1 MEALVYPTTI
11 DGDKRTIITKAACQL
26 QIEPTA
32 QVATYFYEVVPPGY
46 HLSAGRTNKNEQ
58 SHVAVT
64 YSGKKIKFYI
74 NGKEVQQ
81 SLKPKG
87 KLNLRLDGESIWV
100 QNGIGVVQGT
110 IIDEIKIFNYVKTKD
125 EILKS
130 MQEVA
135 SVSLQAKLP
144 QHGQA

>member
-1 MEALVYPTTI
+1 M
-11 DGDKRTIITKAACQL
+11 
-26 QIEPTA
+26 
-32 QVATYFYEVVPPGY
+32 
-46 HLSAGRTNKNEQ
+46 
-58 SHVAVT
+58 
-64 YSGKKIKFYI
+64 
-74 NGKEVQQ
+74 
-81 SLKPKG
+81 
-87 KLNLRLDGESIWV
+87 

-144 QHGQA
+144 

>member
-1 MEALVYPTTI
+1 MA
-11 DGDKRTIITKAACQL
+11 KRIQL
-26 QIEPTA
+26 
-32 QVATYFYEVVPPGY
+32 
-46 HLSAGRTNKNEQ
+46 
-58 SHVAVT
+58 
-64 YSGKKIKFYI
+64 
-74 NGKEVQQ
+74 

-100 QNGIGVVQGT
+100 QNGMGVVQGT
-110 IIDEIKIFNYVKTKD
+110 IIDAIKISNYFKTKD

-144 QHGQA
+144 